1 MLVFIATRS
10 CCKET
15 RNIKAEQ
22 CSQDF
27 TIPVIGVHEFVTK
40 ENDKFFFPNQGERD
54 EHVGGKGS
62 GSGPASKGKK
72 KPVSG
77 DKGINIVAM

>member
-1 MLVFIATRS
+1 MLVFIATRG

-22 CSQDF
+22 CTQDF

-40 ENDKFFFPNQGERD
+40 ENDK
-54 EHVGGKGS
+54 GS
-62 GSGPASKGKK
+62 GSGPPFKGKK
-72 KPVSG
+72 MPVSG